1 MVASDRVHDAA
12 GPDEPAA
19 SLAKHVCFR
28 LHGQELALAIGAVK
42 ETMAVPPI
50 TRVFLTPPCFA
61 GIINLRGDVVA
72 VLDLARLLG
81 LPATALT
88 SETRVVICRPSRDP
102 ATTAGEALCAGILV
116 DELTEL
122 RALDP
127 ARIEPPPPTLSRTTA
142 ALLAGVVMTDRG
154 TPLQV
159 LDATRL
165 FACDQVRVFQREAS

>member
-1 MVASDRVHDAA
+1 MVAFDRAHGATGA
-12 GPDEPAA
+12 EEPSA
-19 SLAKHVCFR
+19 SLVKHVCFR
-28 LHGQELALAIGAVK
+28 LHGQELALAIDAVK

-81 LPATALT
+81 LPGTGIT
-88 SETRVVICRPSRDP
+88 GETRIVICRPPRDP
-102 ATTAGEALCAGILV
+102 AGAAGDALCAGILV

-127 ARIEPPPPTLSRTTA
+127 GGMEPPPPTLSRATA
-142 ALLAGVVMTDRG
+142 ALLAGVAMTDDG
-154 TPLQV
+154 APLQV
-159 LDATRL
+159 LDAARL